1 MNVRQRHFQINDNWE
16 YLLSIEFALWGGNGC
31 VFSRLISNLNVKKKQ
46 ENSLKKKYE
55 DKLLTMKETK
65 VCFKNYDLD
74 DILVRTFVYQNIT
87 HREKKRQG
95 IK

>member
-1 MNVRQRHFQINDNWE
+1 MRKKN
-16 YLLSIEFALWGGNGC
+16 

-65 VCFKNYDLD
+65 VSFKNYDLYY
-74 DILVRTFVYQNIT
+74 ILGRTYVYQKII
-87 HREKKRQG
+87 HREKRQG